1 MILPNCLLKMNFLS
15 ISLFIIL
22 RISGV
27 AAANDRPTLYA
38 PGDNV
43 LELDVNTFDRAV
55 YQKVGSN

>member
-1 MILPNCLLKMNFLS
+1 LTTTFL
-15 ISLFIIL
+15 II
-22 RISGV
+22 RISPV

-55 YQKVGSN
+55 YQKVGYKLIYSPF

>member
-1 MILPNCLLKMNFLS
+1 MNFLS

-22 RISGV
+22 RISAGV